1 MPSPPVAGIRGR
13 RSAGLPVGAAAD
25 WACGLGVPVQAAP
38 PSTNFLPGFNVQVL
52 GRLRQGAVARGGRCP
67 PESLDPSPRAGAR
80 AAAAQ
85 VRCQAPPLAPCLRGQ
100 VETAHTRPLITRPPE
115 RAPCHPDPAL
125 APPIRPLTLA
135 PLPCAICRAQIGLH
149 VSLPDA
155 RRQGG
160 GDFRTRGERVVDADN
175 QSQPMCECNPAPSHP
190 AAPRVASRAHL
201 RDAHIRRPAEAEGP
215 RCARAGHRLSGRG
228 SYSSTSS
235 WGSAAPLWFGPS
247 LDACLDASPCPRLEK
262 NGSWCM
268 PVLGRRAR
276 SMSVGGWLWKP
287 STY

>member
-215 RCARAGHRLSGRG
+215 RCARAGRRVSGRG
-228 SYSSTSS
+228 
-235 WGSAAPLWFGPS
+235 PS
-247 LDACLDASPCPRLEK
+247 
-262 NGSWCM
+262 
-268 PVLGRRAR
+268 
-276 SMSVGGWLWKP
+276 
-287 STY
+287 